1 MNPYQEYK
9 KFVKITE
16 TLQSFKSSEVQITFA
31 DANFTIDEE
40 NSYYSIIIQVAG
52 LKGQCYIDIDINNY
66 ELTSFFNDLIKTIG
80 LCYQK
85 DLSLQRNEVTE
96 EIIEVYKEDCKKV
109 RLAEQSGKATPR
121 SVEVKIGEFN
131 YSVKKGTIALKDFLW
146 LTFDENLSSF
156 VELEILRLEK
166 EKEQRQLIVKSI
178 KDELWTF
185 ICDRL
190 EIFNLQ
196 PIKKQ
201 SIQHNKDL
209 DRYEELKGLIPELTK
224 EYTALQ
230 QKLTIE

>member
-121 SVEVKIGEFN
+121 SVEVKI
-131 YSVKKGTIALKDFLW
+131 
-146 LTFDENLSSF
+146 
-156 VELEILRLEK
+156 
-166 EKEQRQLIVKSI
+166 
-178 KDELWTF
+178 
-185 ICDRL
+185 
-190 EIFNLQ
+190 
-196 PIKKQ
+196 
-201 SIQHNKDL
+201 
-209 DRYEELKGLIPELTK
+209 
-224 EYTALQ
+224 
-230 QKLTIE
+230 